1 MRKRRIFSAEF
12 KARVA
17 LEALT
22 GAHTMSELSAKHGVH
37 PNMISQWK
45 RRVQENLPELFSRK
59 ASTDEVSR
67 DSEIKELHAKIGQ
80 LTVEKDFLSK
90 AFGR

>member
-1 MRKRRIFSAEF
+1 MRKRRNFSAEF

-17 LEALT
+17 LEALS

-45 RRVQENLPELFSRK
+45 CRVQEELPELFSRK
-59 ASTDEVSR
+59 TAGSNGSR
-67 DSEIKELHAKIGQ
+67 EAEIKELHAKIGQ
-80 LTVEKDFLSK
+80 LTVEKDFLAK